1 MTIKPSAISD
11 APGMEAPEAQ
21 AGNDEGRTQPF
32 AEPGAS
38 EAGCGVRH
46 PVRAPVA
53 SGSAPGNACAVEI
66 NHLKKTYGKT
76 QALKNVS
83 LSIMEGEMVALIGAS
98 GSGKSTLLKH
108 LSGLEVSDTTDC
120 FIKVCGKTIQRN
132 GDLTTNIRKLRADI
146 GFIFQQFNLVGR
158 MSLLKNVVTGMLAGI
173 PLWRSI
179 TQCFTQAEKIA
190 AMEALRRVGM
200 AEYAGQRASTL
211 SGGQQQRAAIARA
224 LVQEPKIIL
233 ADEPIASLDPES
245 SRKVMRSLRK
255 INSDDHVTVVV
266 SLHQVDF
273 AMQFCDR
280 IVGLRDGEILC
291 DGSPGDIG
299 TETLRE
305 LYGAEFSDVEEGM
318 DILALIS
325 ENKPQK
331 PANKN
336 GDPARR
342 LGDELLKKAEA
353 EL

>member
-179 TQCFTQAEKIA
+179 TQ
-190 AMEALRRVGM
+190 M